1 MSSIFKLFISVM
13 LQFADLRISDNSQLA
28 LGAAACL
35 GVGVIVRAYLAKSDS
50 GLPLPPSPPNSR
62 LRGHFLPARR

>member
-1 MSSIFKLFISVM
+1 M
-13 LQFADLRISDNSQLA
+13 LQLADLPISDNSQLA
-28 LGAAACL
+28 LGTAACL

-62 LRGHFLPARR
+62 LLGHFLPVHR